1 MDYKYHKCNTLK
13 YWTKILLVIFML
25 TIPIWWWPKCNASVR
40 FSVPKPKLCTSLSF
54 TVSHSHTPELAWRM
68 HCFVILAVAC
78 SHLFPRFPKKTQ
90 RKTFH
95 FTFYFCYIPSLL
107 RKESI
112 LQITAVHHGHARRQ
126 SARNTGDRGEESGRR
141 DGSAQRCQ
149 EYRSGWH
156 SDPLALSA
164 INGRAAVTNYQQ
176 IRWRMTRAAEKER
189 ESVRRRS
196 ASFPRRAEGSDT
208 EQSEV
213 WKDNF
218 PQRHATLSC

>member
-13 YWTKILLVIFML
+13 YWTKILLVLFLL

-78 SHLFPRFPKKTQ
+78 SHLFPRFPKKNQ

-176 IRWRMTRAAEKER
+176 IRWRMTRTAEK
-189 ESVRRRS
+189 
-196 ASFPRRAEGSDT
+196 
-208 EQSEV
+208 
-213 WKDNF
+213 
-218 PQRHATLSC
+218 